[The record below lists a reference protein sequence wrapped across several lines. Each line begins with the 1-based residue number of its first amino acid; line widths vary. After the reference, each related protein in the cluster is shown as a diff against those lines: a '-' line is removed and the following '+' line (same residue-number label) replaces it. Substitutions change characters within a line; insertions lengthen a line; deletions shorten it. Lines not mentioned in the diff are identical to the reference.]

1 MGNEQR
7 FDEIKDLIKAE
18 LPEGIEESFELLLN
32 AVVKYS
38 IEKNHSR
45 TNWTAR
51 ELLESV
57 ASEETLKL
65 CFDE

>member
-18 LPEGIEESFELLLN
+18 LPEDIEESFELLLN
-32 AVVKYS
+32 ATIKYS

-51 ELLESV
+51 ELLESI
-57 ASEETLKL
+57 ASEETLKI